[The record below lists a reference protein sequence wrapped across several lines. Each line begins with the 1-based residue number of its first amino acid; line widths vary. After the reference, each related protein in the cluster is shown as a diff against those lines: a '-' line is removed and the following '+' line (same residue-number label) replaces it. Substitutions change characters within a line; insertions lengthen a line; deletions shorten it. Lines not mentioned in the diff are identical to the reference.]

1 MPQAQQDIREICA
14 NCPSMEKH
22 LFFSSNCS
30 PWMSC
35 TSVPVD
41 ECNPVVSEWKRF
53 QPRKGAISLASHLLF
68 QFCKKIISKA
78 RQCTSFTFSQR
89 MYPMIGRERC
99 CKYEELREFPRILQI
114 RSSKS
119 GWDLNSD
126 KDVINIWGI
135 TWVYKNLVNKEFQDW
150 VRIRL
155 RLASQDIQSVV
166 SRGG

>member
-1 MPQAQQDIREICA
+1 M
-14 NCPSMEKH
+14 H
-22 LFFSSNCS
+22 L
-30 PWMSC
+30 
-35 TSVPVD
+35 VH
-41 ECNPVVSEWKRF
+41 
-53 QPRKGAISLASHLLF
+53 IS
-68 QFCKKIISKA
+68 Q
-78 RQCTSFTFSQR
+78 T

-114 RSSKS
+114 RRSKS
-119 GWDLNSD
+119 EWDLDSD

-135 TWVYKNLVNKEFQDW
+135 TWVYKNLVNEEFQDW